1 MALIAKTGAPIPME
15 HAPPLITLTTDF
27 GLTDA
32 YVGQLKGV
40 LLKGCPCAT
49 LIDITH
55 AVPTWDVAA
64 AALTIQ
70 TSYSCFPAGTVHV
83 IVVDPGVGG
92 QRSILAAHGDGH
104 FFVCPDNGI
113 LTFLVQERK
122 IESVHRIKQP
132 LSTGKRVSPTFHGRD
147 IMAPVAAALAC
158 GAAIA
163 SVGEPMDPDRIAQ
176 IALATPVWRGG
187 QLQGHVLGVD
197 HFGNV
202 RTSIRVGGGAF
213 DPDTFSCLEINGH
226 RITRLVTTYSEA
238 PIGVLVVLIDSSGF
252 LEIAANQAKAA
263 TLIGCGPGDAL
274 SVTAS

>member
-176 IALATPVWRGG
+176 I
-187 QLQGHVLGVD
+187 
-197 HFGNV
+197 GNV
-202 RTSIRVGGGAF
+202 RTSICVGGGAF